1 MEQASRPATSGR
13 RILAIALPSLAI
25 DQIRRRERSRSAAP
39 DDRPLGIVER
49 FRGLLRLTAVDARA
63 AASGCLA
70 GAALGEAR
78 GICPELRVEPADE
91 HGDASALDAI
101 ADWCDRYTPL
111 VGLDGPAGLA
121 LDVTGCAHF
130 FGGEAALASD
140 LVNRLAAQGFS
151 ARAAVAGAMG
161 PARALAWFTD
171 GGVAAPGEE
180 AAWVGALPI
189 GALRIADD
197 ARLGLT
203 RAGLRTV
210 AAVAARSR
218 SELAARFGAKLV
230 TRLDET
236 LGLIDPPISP
246 RRLAPSRMVE
256 RRFAEPLAQTE
267 AALAVLR
274 ALGLSLT
281 GRLELSG
288 EGLRRAEAAFFRTDG
303 GVARIAIGLGA
314 PTRDPDLLLRL
325 FRERLDALAD
335 PLDPGFGFD
344 MIRLSA
350 LETERLFAEERGFG
364 ADEREIAARDLDELV
379 DRLSAR
385 EGRGRVLRAF
395 ARDAHRPE
403 AEAAFLSAQGS
414 GALVWAA
421 ASRPEGEPPRRPLR
435 MFARP
440 EPLDVLAE
448 VPDGPPVRFV
458 WRRAVHRVARAEG
471 PERVALEWWQA
482 DEAPLTRDYFRV
494 EDEAGARFWM
504 FRDGLFVRE
513 ARHPRWYLHGLFA

>member
-1 MEQASRPATSGR
+1 MEQVSAPATPGR

-25 DQIRRRERSRSAAP
+25 DRIRRRERSRSAAP
-39 DDRPLGIVER
+39 DDRPLGVVSNV
-49 FRGLLRLTAVDARA
+49 RGLLRLTAVDARA
-63 AASGCLA
+63 VAAGCQA

-130 FGGEAALASD
+130 FGGEKALADD
-140 LVNRLAAQGFS
+140 LVTRLAAQGFC
-151 ARAAVAGAMG
+151 ARVAVAGTMG
-161 PARALAWFTD
+161 TARALAWFTP
-171 GGVAAPGEE
+171 GGVAALGEE
-180 AAWVGALPI
+180 AARVGELPI
-189 GALRIADD
+189 GALRIPDD

-210 AAVAARSR
+210 AAVAARGR
-218 SELAARFGAKLV
+218 TELAARFGASLV

-236 LGLIDPPISP
+236 LGTIDPPISP
-246 RRLAPSRMVE
+246 RRPAPSRMVE

-274 ALGLSLT
+274 ALGLSL
-281 GRLELSG
+281 GRRLELSG
-288 EGLRRAEAAFFRTDG
+288 EGIRRAEAAFFRTDG

-325 FRERLDALAD
+325 FRERIDALAD

-350 LETERLFAEERGFG
+350 PEAEPLLPEERDFR

-403 AEAAFLSAQGS
+403 AEAELSSAQGS
-414 GALVWAA
+414 RAVVWAPL
-421 ASRPEGEPPRRPLR
+421 RPEGEPPRRPLR
-435 MFARP
+435 LFARP
-440 EPLDVLAE
+440 EAVDVLAE
-448 VPDGPPVRFV
+448 VPDGPPIRFV

-471 PERVALEWWQA
+471 PERVALEWWRV

-494 EDEAGARFWM
+494 EDEAGARFWL

-513 ARHPRWYLHGLFA
+513 VRHPRWYLHGLFA

>member
-1 MEQASRPATSGR
+1 M
-13 RILAIALPSLAI
+13 AIALPSLAI
-25 DQIRRRERSRSAAP
+25 DRIRRRERSRSAAP
-39 DDRPLGIVER
+39 DDRPLGIVSNV
-49 FRGLLRLTAVDARA
+49 RGLLRLTAVDARA
-63 AASGCLA
+63 VAAGCHE

-91 HGDASALDAI
+91 HGDARTLDAI

-111 VGLDGPAGLA
+111 VGLDGLAGLA

-161 PARALAWFTD
+161 TARALAWFTD
-171 GGVAAPGEE
+171 GGVVKPGEE
-180 AAWVGALPI
+180 ATHVGALPI
-189 GALRIADD
+189 EALRISDD

-210 AAVAARSR
+210 AAVAARGR
-218 SELAARFGAKLV
+218 TELAARFGAGLV
-230 TRLDET
+230 ARLDET
-236 LGLIDPPISP
+236 LGVIDPPISP
-246 RRLAPSRMVE
+246 RRPAPSRMVE
-256 RRFAEPLAQTE
+256 RRFAEPLMQTE

-274 ALGLSLT
+274 ALGLSL
-281 GRLELSG
+281 GRRLELSG
-288 EGLRRAEAAFFRTDG
+288 EGIRRAEAAFFRTDG

-350 LETERLFAEERGFG
+350 PEAEPLLPEERDFS
-364 ADEREIAARDLDELV
+364 ADEREIAARELDELV

-385 EGRGRVLRAF
+385 EGRSRVLRAF

-403 AEAAFLSAQGS
+403 AEAALSSAQDS
-414 GALVWAA
+414 GAVVWGAPP
-421 ASRPEGEPPRRPLR
+421 RPEGEPPRRPLR
-435 MFARP
+435 LFARP
-440 EPLDVLAE
+440 EVVDVLAE
-448 VPDGPPVRFV
+448 VPDGPPIRFV

-471 PERVALEWWQA
+471 PERVALEWWRA
-482 DEAPLTRDYFRV
+482 DEALLTRDYFRV
-494 EDEAGARFWM
+494 EDETGARFWL